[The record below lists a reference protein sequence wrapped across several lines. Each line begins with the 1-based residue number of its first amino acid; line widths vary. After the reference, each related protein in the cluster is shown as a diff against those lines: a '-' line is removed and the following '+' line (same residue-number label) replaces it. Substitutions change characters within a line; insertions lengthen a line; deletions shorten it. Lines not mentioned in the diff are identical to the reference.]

1 MIPGDRMKK
10 VLVRAAGL
18 AVLAS
23 SINVAHAFGDDPT
36 LQTYSLDIEAKVLSD
51 RKNRGVSDTYN
62 RPGAEL
68 TIEAVHETGVLGYV
82 QLGTVRKE
90 IFPDTNGLQV
100 TGALGYRWG
109 KSDGWHFGV
118 GVAQEW
124 FPSARVNDAPTG
136 IDWSTGEPTGLTNT
150 KFDTT
155 YGVFEFAYG
164 IVEARYLYVLSDD
177 LRGNNTAIICGS
189 TYMPAVLA
197 GGDPSK
203 AIACYEGGFKRSGG
217 SHLLDVDIAHK
228 LDGRNKLIAHLG
240 LQKMNNFRDAD
251 LVDYR
256 IGVVHTRWGLDFG
269 AELAGAALRNRE
281 LAVVLDSEGRSKK
294 VDRATV
300 ILSLAKRF

>member
-1 MIPGDRMKK
+1 MKK
-10 VLVRAAGL
+10 LIAHACCL
-18 AVLAS
+18 TVLAGA
-23 SINVAHAFGDDPT
+23 IPVAQAQSGEPEV
-36 LQTYSLDIEAKVLSD
+36 QSYSLDIEAKVLTD

-68 TIEAVHETGVLGYV
+68 TVEAVHESGLVGYL

-118 GVAQEW
+118 GAAQEW
-124 FPSARVNDAPTG
+124 FPGAKVNNAPTG
-136 IDWSTGEPTGLTNT
+136 IDWTTGEPTGLTDT

-155 YGVFEFAYG
+155 YAIFEFAYG
-164 IVEARYLYVLSDD
+164 VIEARYLYVASRD

-197 GGDPSK
+197 GGDPTK
-203 AIACYEGGFKRSGG
+203 AIDCYAQGMKHSRG
-217 SHLLDVDIAHK
+217 SHLLDVGIEHK
-228 LDGRNKLIAHLG
+228 LTGQTKLIGHIG
-240 LQKMNNFRDAD
+240 FQKMRNFRDAD
-251 LVDYR
+251 LVDYKF
-256 IGVVHTRWGLDFG
+256 GVVHTHWGLDFG
-269 AELAGAALRNRE
+269 AEVAGAVLRNRE
-281 LAVVLDSEGRSKK
+281 LAVVLDSDGRSKK
-294 VDRATV
+294 VDRAAL

>member
-1 MIPGDRMKK
+1 MNKLI
-10 VLVRAAGL
+10 AL

-23 SINVAHAFGDDPT
+23 FINSAHAWADEPT
-36 LQTYSLDIEAKVLSD
+36 VQSYSLDVEAKVLTD

-68 TIEAVHETGVLGYV
+68 TMEAVHESGLVGYL

-100 TGALGYRWG
+100 TAALGYRWG
-109 KSDGWHFGV
+109 NPDAWHFGV

-124 FPSARVNDAPTG
+124 FPGSKVNDAPTG
-136 IDWSTGEPTGLTNT
+136 IDWSTGEPTGVTNT
-150 KFDTT
+150 KFDTS
-155 YGVFEFAYG
+155 YAVFEFAYG
-164 IVEARYLYVLSDD
+164 VVEARYLYVVSED

-203 AIACYEGGFKRSGG
+203 AIACYDAGFKHSRG
-217 SHLLDVDIAHK
+217 SHLLDIGMEHK
-228 LDGRNKLIAHLG
+228 LDGRNKLVAHIG
-240 LQKMNNFRDAD
+240 FQKMRNFRDAD
-251 LVDYR
+251 LFDYKF
-256 IGVVHTRWGLDFG
+256 GVVHTRWGLDFG
-269 AELAGAALRNRE
+269 AEVAGARLRNRE
-281 LAVVLDSEGRSKK
+281 LAVVLDSSGNSRK
-294 VDRATV
+294 VDRAAI

>member
-1 MIPGDRMKK
+1 MNK
-10 VLVRAAGL
+10 LVAL
-18 AVLAS
+18 AVMAGALSGARAYAEEPKVQS
-23 SINVAHAFGDDPT
+23 
-36 LQTYSLDIEAKVLSD
+36 YSLDIEAKVLTD

-62 RPGAEL
+62 KPGAEL
-68 TIEAVHETGVLGYV
+68 TMEAVHESGVVGYL

-118 GVAQEW
+118 GAAHEW
-124 FPSARVNDAPTG
+124 FPGSKVNDAPTG
-136 IDWSTGEPTGLTNT
+136 IDWTTGEPTGLTNT

-155 YGVFEFAYG
+155 YAVFEFAYG
-164 IVEARYLYVLSDD
+164 VVEARYLHVVSED

-197 GGDPSK
+197 GGDPGK
-203 AIACYEGGFKRSGG
+203 AIACYDAGFKHSRG
-217 SHLLDVDIAHK
+217 SQLLDVDIARK
-228 LDGRNKLIAHLG
+228 LDGRNKLVAHVG
-240 LQKMNNFRDAD
+240 FQKMRNFRDAD

-256 IGVVHTRWGLDFG
+256 LGVVHTRWGLDFG
-269 AELAGAALRNRE
+269 AELAGAVLRNRE
-281 LAVVLDSEGRSKK
+281 LAVVLDSEGNSKK
-294 VDRATV
+294 VDRATI

>member
-1 MIPGDRMKK
+1 MSR
-10 VLVRAAGL
+10 LFARAVGL
-18 AVLAS
+18 AAAIAA
-23 SINVAHAFGDDPT
+23 INVAHARADEPV
-36 LQTYSLDIEAKVLSD
+36 LQSYSLDIEAKVLTD

-68 TIEAVHETGVLGYV
+68 NIEAVHESGLVGYL

-109 KSDGWHFGV
+109 KSDGWHFGA

-124 FPSARVNDAPTG
+124 FPGAKVNDAPTG
-136 IDWSTGEPTGLTNT
+136 IDWSTGEPTGVTNT

-164 IVEARYLYVLSDD
+164 VVEARYLYVLSED
-177 LRGNNTAIICGS
+177 LRGNNTATICGS

-197 GGDPSK
+197 GGDPAK
-203 AIACYEGGFKRSGG
+203 AIACYDAGFKHSRG
-217 SHLLDVDIAHK
+217 SQLLDVGIKHPLTGRTK
-228 LDGRNKLIAHLG
+228 LVAHLG
-240 LQKMNNFRDAD
+240 LQRMRNFRDAD

-256 IGVVHTRWGLDFG
+256 LGVVHTHWGLDFG
-269 AELAGAALRNRE
+269 AELAGARVRNRE
-281 LAVVLDSEGRSKK
+281 LAVVLDSAGNSRK

>member
-1 MIPGDRMKK
+1 MKPFA
-10 VLVRAAGL
+10 LSPFAF

-23 SINVAHAFGDDPT
+23 GALNTAQAGAEEPV
-36 LQTYSLDIEAKVLSD
+36 LQSYSLDIEAKVLTD

-68 TIEAVHETGVLGYV
+68 TVEAVHESGLVGYL

-109 KSDGWHFGV
+109 QPDGWHFGL
-118 GVAQEW
+118 GAAQEW
-124 FPSARVNDAPTG
+124 FPGAKVNDAPTG
-136 IDWSTGEPTGLTNT
+136 IDWTTGEPTGLANT

-164 IVEARYLYVLSDD
+164 IIEARYLYVLSKD

-203 AIACYEGGFKRSGG
+203 AIACYDGRFKRSRG
-217 SHLLDVDIAHK
+217 SHLLDIGIEK
-228 LDGRNKLIAHLG
+228 PLDGRNKLVAHLG
-240 LQKMNNFRDAD
+240 FQKMNNFRDAD

-256 IGVVHTRWGLDFG
+256 LGLVHTRWGFDFG
-269 AELAGAALRNRE
+269 AELAGAVLRNRE
-281 LAVVLDSEGRSKK
+281 LAVVLDSAGNSRK
-294 VDRATV
+294 VDKATV
-300 ILSLAKRF
+300 IVSLAKRF

>member
-1 MIPGDRMKK
+1 MKK
-10 VLVRAAGL
+10 HFVCGIGFAILGSSFNLAQAAGEEP
-18 AVLAS
+18 VLQS
-23 SINVAHAFGDDPT
+23 
-36 LQTYSLDIEAKVLSD
+36 YSLDIEAKVLSD
-51 RKNRGVSDTYN
+51 RKNRGISDTYN

-68 TIEAVHETGVLGYV
+68 TLKAVHETGILGYL

-100 TGALGYRWG
+100 TGAVGYRWG

-124 FPSARVNDAPTG
+124 FPSAKVNDAPTG
-136 IDWSTGEPTGLTNT
+136 IDWTTGEPTGVVNT

-164 IVEARYLYVLSDD
+164 IVEARYLYVMSKD
-177 LRGNNTAIICGS
+177 LRGNNTATICGS

-217 SHLLDVDIAHK
+217 SHLLDVDVKYPISGQTK
-228 LDGRNKLIAHLG
+228 LVAHLG
-240 LQKMNNFRDAD
+240 LQQLQNFRDGD

-256 IGVVHTRWGLDFG
+256 LGAVHTRWGLDFG
-269 AELAGAALRNRE
+269 AELAGAALRNRA
-281 LAVVLDSEGRSKK
+281 LAVVLDSDGNSKK
-294 VDRATV
+294 VDRTTV
-300 ILSLAKRF
+300 ILSVAKRF